1 MKPNL
6 VLMSHGRLASAF
18 IEAAKMIL
26 GELDNYDIIDM
37 QPDDSFDTVEEKLRL
52 ILNKIQNNNILI
64 LTDLCGCTPFNIAS
78 KFYRK
83 YSNISLI
90 SGMNLDMVIE
100 YFASD
105 VHDDINKLINDII
118 SVSRD
123 SIVLYSKTFN
133 EVYEDIDI

>member
-37 QPDDSFDTVEEKLRL
+37 QPDDSFDTIEDKLKS
-52 ILNKIQNNNILI
+52 ILNKIQDNNILI
-64 LTDLCGCTPFNIAS
+64 LTDLCGCTPF
-78 KFYRK
+78 
-83 YSNISLI
+83 NISLI